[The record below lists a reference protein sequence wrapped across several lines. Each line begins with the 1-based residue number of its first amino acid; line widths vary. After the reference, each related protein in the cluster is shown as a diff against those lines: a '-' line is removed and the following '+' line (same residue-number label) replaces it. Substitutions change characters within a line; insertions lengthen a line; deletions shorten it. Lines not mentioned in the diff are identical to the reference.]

1 MLNETRQNISTKE
14 SLLFCILGGV
24 FVYFVCALPRIY
36 YYFFPIQY
44 SGGIDF
50 QIYVMPPPE
59 KYSFI
64 IGFSLIAIL
73 GIYFLNKINFKNRL
87 AHFSFLGLI
96 LAFGGGILT
105 GVLENSYYLF
115 WVGDS
120 IDQEIFFHGLQEKW
134 LTTLFYTFKMAW
146 SIIFLLILTPFTI
159 IFLTSTSIIKRF
171 AKLNSFR

>member
-14 SLLFCILGGV
+14 TLLFCTLGGV

-36 YYFFPIQY
+36 YYFFPIQHT
-44 SGGIDF
+44 GTIDIT
-50 QIYVMPPPE
+50 IYVAPPPDI
-59 KYSFI
+59 YPFI
-64 IGFSLIAIL
+64 VGFSLFTIL
-73 GIYFLNKINFKNRL
+73 GIYFLNKLNFKNRL
-87 AHFSFLGLI
+87 VHFSLLGLI

-115 WVGDS
+115 WLGDS
-120 IDQEIFFHGLQEKW
+120 IDQEIFFHGLQENW

-171 AKLNSFR
+171 ANRNSLS

>member
-14 SLLFCILGGV
+14 SLLFCILGGA

-36 YYFFPIQY
+36 YYFFPIQHT
-44 SGGIDF
+44 GTFDIT
-50 QIYVMPPPE
+50 IYVVAPPD

-87 AHFSFLGLI
+87 VHFSLLGLI
-96 LAFGGGILT
+96 LAIGGGIIT
-105 GVLENSYYLF
+105 GVLENSNYLF
-115 WVGDS
+115 GFEDS
-120 IDQEIFFHGLQEKW
+120 DGKINQFSEKTVIY
-134 LTTLFYTFKMAW
+134 LIPIGW

-171 AKLNSFR
+171 AKRNSLS